1 MRSAI
6 DWPPEIACTLGIFRY
21 LINAVPAYRLVAKF
35 LLWYEIFMPAPNYRQ
50 IPIIVYLSDVTKQI

>member
-35 LLWYEIFMPAPNYRQ
+35 LL
-50 IPIIVYLSDVTKQI
+50 